1 MFCAAAAMKISS
13 RASFRSLT
21 LPTTAFITWPFISTI
36 PHISKRIFEVT
47 LMRGL
52 ISTMQMLLTLVS
64 GPARAVSPG
73 YPLRI
78 VPLNETQRQAV

>member
-1 MFCAAAAMKISS
+1 
-13 RASFRSLT
+13 
-21 LPTTAFITWPFISTI
+21 
-36 PHISKRIFEVT
+36 
-47 LMRGL
+47 
-52 ISTMQMLLTLVS
+52 MQMLLTLVS